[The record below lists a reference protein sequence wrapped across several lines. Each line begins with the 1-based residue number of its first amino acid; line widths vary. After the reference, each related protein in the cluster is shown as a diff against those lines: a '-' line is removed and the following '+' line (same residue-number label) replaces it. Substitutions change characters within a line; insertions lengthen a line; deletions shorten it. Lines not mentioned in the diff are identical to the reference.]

1 MNDTSLRTLLNPAAQ
16 LLTIWRCRYFLRQLT
31 RRNIEARFKGSF
43 LGFLW
48 LFILPL
54 MMLGIYTFV
63 FSVVFKA
70 KWGVGT
76 GDGKAAFAVIMF
88 CGMSVYNIFSEAVGG
103 SSGLIVGNPNY
114 VKKVVFPLEMLPLS
128 HSLASLIF
136 GLAWFV
142 LLLPGACL
150 VFGKLSFS
158 MLFLPLT
165 LFPLWLFSCGI
176 SFFVASLGVYIRDVQ
191 YVVGV
196 ILQVLFYLTPVFYP
210 IGAVPDKYRW
220 MLMLNPM
227 THFIEET
234 RNIFLYGRM
243 LSPSAAGLLFAI
255 GALSFY
261 LGFVW
266 FGKTKKGFA
275 DVL

>member
-1 MNDTSLRTLLNPAAQ
+1 MNNSSLWTLLNPATQ
-16 LLTIWRCRYFLRQLT
+16 VLSVWRGRYFLRQLT

-54 MMLGIYTFV
+54 LMLGIYTFV
-63 FSVVFKA
+63 FSVIFKA
-70 KWGVGT
+70 KWGIDT
-76 GDGKAAFAVIMF
+76 GDSKAAFAVIMF
-88 CGMSVYNIFSEAVGG
+88 CGMSVYNIFSETVGG

-114 VKKVVFPLEMLPLS
+114 VKKVVFPLEMLPLA
-128 HSLASLIF
+128 HSMASFIF

-142 LLLPGACL
+142 LLLPGAWL
-150 VFGKLSFS
+150 VFGKLHFS

-165 LFPLWLFSCGI
+165 LIPLLFFSCGV
-176 SFFVASLGVYIRDVQ
+176 SFLVSSLGVYIRDVQ
-191 YVVGV
+191 HIIGVV
-196 ILQVLFYLTPVFYP
+196 LQVLFYLTPVFYP
-210 IGAVPDKYRW
+210 INAVPEKYRW
-220 MLMLNPM
+220 LLKLNPM

-243 LSPSAAGLLFAI
+243 PSWSTIGLLFAI
-255 GALSFY
+255 GLVSFY
-261 LGFVW
+261 LGFIW